1 MRVLFC
7 GNSFPAAR
15 EALQRRLPLDEVI
28 FCESSVIV
36 DAVRDADVIIPLMAR
51 IDERVMA
58 AGRFRLI
65 QQFGAGLEGVDLE
78 AARARQVWV
87 ANVPSLES
95 GNAESVAEHAVL
107 LTLAL
112 LRQLPVALDN
122 VKARRLGVPMGR
134 TLQGRTVC
142 VFGLGAI
149 GQALV
154 PRLRPF
160 DSRIIAITRRPHRE
174 TVAALQLSDVFP
186 FDRRHEALA
195 QCDVVVLC
203 LALNSDTRSVLDAA
217 ALAAVPA
224 GAYIVNVARG
234 ALIDYAALVAALDN
248 GHLAGAAL
256 DVFWDEPIDPDDPLL
271 TLPNVIA
278 TPHIA
283 GVTDRS
289 YAGIADVVA
298 ANIERL
304 RRGERPLHLQV

>member
-7 GNSFPAAR
+7 DNSFPEAR
-15 EALQRRLPLDEVI
+15 EILKRHLPHDELAS
-28 FCESSVIV
+28 CNSSDII
-36 DAVRDADVIIPLMAR
+36 DAVRDADVIIPLMTR
-51 IDERVMA
+51 VDERVMN

-65 QQFGAGLEGVDLE
+65 QQWGAGLEGVDLE
-78 AARARQVWV
+78 AARARRVWV

-122 VKARRLGVPMGR
+122 IRAGLLGVPMGH

-149 GQALV
+149 GQAIV
-154 PRLRPF
+154 GRLLPF
-160 DSRIIAITRRPHRE
+160 GSRLIAVTRRPHPD
-174 TVAALQLSDVFP
+174 VAAALQLSAIFP
-186 FDRRHEALA
+186 FERRNEALS
-195 QCDVVVLC
+195 QSDMVVLC
-203 LALNSDTRSVLDAA
+203 LPLNSSTRSVIDAA

-234 ALIDYAALVAALDN
+234 ALIDYAALVGALVN

-256 DVFWDEPIDPDDPLL
+256 DVFWDEPINANDPLL

-289 YAGIADVVA
+289 YAGIANVVA
-298 ANIERL
+298 ANIGRL
-304 RRGERPLHLQV
+304 RSGETPLHVH